1 MNLNFPVK
9 VEDAVVGDRR
19 FFEIRGLFERSVE
32 ALVMAGADL
41 LNSPSAFFRPASRF
55 PLSNAN
61 TSQSQLCDTHPSKT
75 NTLI

>member
-41 LNSPSAFFRPASRF
+41 LNSPS
-55 PLSNAN
+55 NAN